1 MFQTPGR
8 TEPVVPPKVQE
19 NRFQLPG
26 YGLPL
31 DYAPLAKD
39 LYGVESKGLFPTA
52 LDDRDIGRG
61 YVKYGGFSLL
71 PSRICSLS
79 L

>member
-8 TEPVVPPKVQE
+8 TEPIVPPKAQE

-61 YVKYGGFSLL
+61 YVKCVFV
-71 PSRICSLS
+71 CFFKEQC
-79 L
+79 